1 MEITPIRT
9 TVRVN
14 IVPPSSFQ
22 LRNRLPVRTMLGRA
36 AILIAVLC
44 AAVPVRAKDLERYPD
59 GLPKYLTPE
68 ERLLPIDG
76 PTREAFTLRAP
87 PTGTI
92 HCPAEYEPQEGLFI
106 AWEGYTSVLQAM
118 AVGITTNDPEAIVYV
133 VVDTTSEQTTVAN
146 TLTAAG
152 ANMSQVEFIVRTTD
166 TVWIRDYGP
175 RFIFEDGIRAIVDHT
190 YNRPRPNDNAFNAYL
205 GPLWG
210 ETVYDIP
217 LSHGGGN
224 FHLFA
229 NGDAFMTDLILAE
242 NPGLTAKS
250 VKELYSE
257 YQNVD
262 LTIYPGF
269 PTSFDS
275 TQHIDMWM
283 LPVGDNKVIIGQYAS
298 STGQPYTITENAV
311 ADLTAR
317 GYTVYRTPGW
327 NSGGTHYTYTNA
339 VILNDLVFVP
349 KFNVSQ
355 DATALAV
362 FQAAMPGYTTIQVDC
377 SSIITAAGAMHC
389 VVMHVPAYVSP
400 EPVVRLLSPNGG
412 EIWNPDQPYDITW
425 TARDDVGVAGVDL
438 YYSTDGGLTYPD
450 LIAADLPNTGSFT
463 WTVPSII
470 AHHCRVRAVAHD
482 ADENTGQDDSDADFR
497 IAPGG
502 PQVVYSWDM
511 NTNPGWTTQGLWAW
525 GQPTGGGGAYG
536 NPDPASGYTGLNV
549 YGYNLNGDYTNSMPE
564 THLTSTAIDC
574 TGLSTVSLAFWRW
587 LGVER
592 SMYDHAYVRVSN
604 NGTTWTTIWQNPDED
619 VTDSTWIRQEFDIS
633 AIADNQPTVYLRWTM
648 GTTDSAWT
656 YCGWNIDDV
665 EIRATT
671 PAAGDGDCDG
681 DGNVDLV
688 DFAAFQRCYSGPDAE
703 WIPAACA
710 PADTDGDGDVD
721 HADAGLFTTLL
732 TGP

>member
-1 MEITPIRT
+1 MELT
-9 TVRVN
+9 T
-14 IVPPSSFQ
+14 F
-22 LRNRLPVRTMLGRA
+22 RTMIGRVA
-36 AILIAVLC
+36 LLVAVLC
-44 AAVPVRAKDLERYPD
+44 AAVEVRAEDRAQYPN
-59 GLPKYLTPE
+59 GLPKYLTPK

-76 PTREAFTLRAP
+76 PTREAFDLRSP
-87 PTGTI
+87 PTGTVY
-92 HCPAEYEPQEGLFI
+92 CPSEYDPQEGLLI

-118 AVGITTNDPEAIVYV
+118 AVGITTSDPEAIVYV
-133 VVDTTSEQTTVAN
+133 VVDTTSEQTSAGSA
-146 TLTAAG
+146 LASAG
-152 ANMSQVEFIVRTTD
+152 ADMSQVEFIVRTTD

-190 YNRPRPNDNAFNAYL
+190 YNRPRPNDDAFNAFL

-217 LSHGGGN
+217 LEHGGGN

-229 NGDAFMTDLILAE
+229 NGDAFMSDLILTE
-242 NPGLTAKS
+242 NPSLTAQD
-250 VKELYSE
+250 VKDLYSE
-257 YQNVD
+257 YQNLN

-327 NSGGTHYTYTNA
+327 NSSGTHYTYTNA
-339 VILNDLVFVP
+339 VIINDLVFVP

-362 FQAAMPGYTTIQVDC
+362 FQAAMPDHTAIQVDC

-389 VVMHVPAYVSP
+389 VVMHVPAYLTA
-400 EPVVRLLSPNGG
+400 EPVVKLLSPAGG

-425 TARDDVGVAGVDL
+425 TARDDVAVTAVDL
-438 YYSTDGGLTYPD
+438 YYSTDGGLTYPN
-450 LIAADLPNTGSFT
+450 LIVAGLPNTGSFT
-463 WTVPSII
+463 WTVPPIV

-482 ADENTGQDDSDADFR
+482 ADASTGQDDSDADFR

-502 PQVVYSWDM
+502 PQVVYAWDM
-511 NTNPGWTTQGLWAW
+511 NTDPGWTTEGLWAY
-525 GQPTGGGGAYG
+525 GKPTGDPGIDAYG
-536 NPDPASGYTGLNV
+536 GPDPATAHTGNEI
-549 YGYNLNGDYTNSMPE
+549 YGYNLKGDYEASMPE
-564 THLTSTAIDC
+564 RHLTTTAIDC
-574 TGLSTVSLAFWRW
+574 TGLANVELRFWRW
-587 LGVER
+587 LGVEQP
-592 SMYDHAYVRVSN
+592 SYDHAYIRARAGA
-604 NGTTWTTIWQNPDED
+604 GTWQTIWQNGATIDD
-619 VTDSTWIRQEFDIS
+619 GTWVSVAYDIS
-633 AIADNQPTVYLRWTM
+633 AIADDEPAFYLRWTM
-648 GTTDSAWT
+648 GLADGSWQ

-665 EIRATT
+665 EIWATA
-671 PAAGDGDCDG
+671 PAEGDGDCDDDG
-681 DGNVDLV
+681 DVDLA
-688 DFAAFQRCYSGPDAE
+688 DFAALQQCFSGPDAE

-721 HADAGLFTTLL
+721 HEDVQLFTNLL